1 METFQIAVVGGG
13 GAGTMAYLR
22 SVLNGDRTAFFL
34 GNADTKRKG
43 RAIWVQ
49 DVDNIPGMHGL
60 QRPIMSAT
68 KDTLKWL
75 NHHKEVGYHGEAFK
89 TSVSKIERKAG
100 LFILHFEQKREAS
113 TLRAKHVILATGI
126 MDRQPKIKG
135 SIKPVLPFANR
146 GDFIYCVR
154 CDGHRTLGKKLS
166 IIGASSSTLGI
177 AAMMCERYGH
187 EGVAILTNGLVVDF
201 PKKSLDLANA
211 YGASIHTSPIIK
223 LEGNPRENGLEGFH
237 LEDGTMV
244 ESNCC
249 IVSLGIIPTNQ
260 ALLSLGGKVD
270 DQGKAMVDSNYE
282 TNIPNLFVVGDL
294 VSGKKMQIYTAW
306 DEAVDAADEINRR
319 IRLATRK
326 EFMSHPKE

>member
-1 METFQIAVVGGG
+1 METFQVAVIGGG

-22 SVLNGDRTAFFL
+22 SVLNGDRSACFL

-49 DVDNIPGMHGL
+49 DVDNIPGMQGL

-75 NHHKEVGYHGEAFK
+75 NAHKEIGYHGEAFK
-89 TSVSKIERKAG
+89 TSVAKIERRGG
-100 LFILHFEQKREAS
+100 LFILHFEQKREAR

-126 MDRQPKIKG
+126 MDRQPEING

-166 IIGASSSTLGI
+166 VLGDSPSTMAIAS
-177 AAMMCERYGH
+177 MMCERYGH
-187 EGVAILTNGLVVDF
+187 EGISILTNGLPANF
-201 PKKSLDLANA
+201 PKRSIELAKA
-211 YGASIHTSPIIK
+211 YGATIHTSPIVK
-223 LEGNPRENGLEGFH
+223 LEGNPREEGLEGFH

-244 ESNCC
+244 ESDCC
-249 IVSLGIIPTNQ
+249 VVSLGIIPTNQ
-260 ALLSLGGKVD
+260 LLLSLGGKVD
-270 DQGKAMVDSNYE
+270 EQGKALVDNNYE

-319 IRLATRK
+319 IRIAARK
-326 EFMSHPKE
+326 EMMEKG